1 MELPSYSTT
10 REQVRGAVREDGGEG
25 NALLEA
31 PALCSLTGMGGRV
44 SGDQGVFTG
53 CGKSH
58 FMAGGAGRKLGF
70 YGSLSINSD

>member
-1 MELPSYSTT
+1 M
-10 REQVRGAVREDGGEG
+10 REDGGEG

-31 PALCSLTGMGGRV
+31 LALCSLTSPQAWGERV

-53 CGKSH
+53 CGESH